1 MTSMPDQSYMTS
13 TPERRKM
20 ISTAQFAASS
30 VLADGMPEIVGE
42 CRIVRL
48 PKVAD
53 LRGNLSFVEGQR
65 HIPFAI
71 RRVYWI
77 YDVPGG
83 EIRGGHAYRELQE
96 FIIAASGSFDVMV
109 DDGREQQV
117 VQLNRSYFG
126 LYIPSRV
133 WRQLENFSSN
143 SVTLI
148 LGSLP
153 YSEEDY
159 FRDYGAFTQARNMGS
174 K

>member
-1 MTSMPDQSYMTS
+1 MTS
-13 TPERRKM
+13 TPERRKVT
-20 ISTAQFAASS
+20 STAQFGASP
-30 VLADGMPEIVGE
+30 VLADVMPEIVGG
-42 CRIVRL
+42 CRIIRL

-53 LRGNLSFVEGQR
+53 LRGNLSFVEGRR

-159 FRDYGAFTQARNMGS
+159 FRDYEAFTQACNEGS

>member
-1 MTSMPDQSYMTS
+1 M
-13 TPERRKM
+13 
-20 ISTAQFAASS
+20 
-30 VLADGMPEIVGE
+30 VGG
-42 CRIVRL
+42 CRILQL
-48 PKVAD
+48 PKIAD
-53 LRGNLSFVEGQR
+53 VRGNLSFVEGER
-65 HIPFAI
+65 HIPFPI

-83 EIRGGHAYRELQE
+83 ESRGGHAYRKLEE
-96 FIIAASGSFDVMV
+96 FIIAASGSFDVVV
-109 DDGREQQV
+109 DDGRDRQV

-126 LYIPSRV
+126 LYVPPMI
-133 WRQLENFSSN
+133 WRGIENFSSN

-159 FRDYGAFTQARNMGS
+159 LRDYQAFVRAWQAGV

>member
-1 MTSMPDQSYMTS
+1 MRGTAAVKPMFASTSRVDQ
-13 TPERRKM
+13 
-20 ISTAQFAASS
+20 
-30 VLADGMPEIVGE
+30 PEIVCG
-42 CRIVRL
+42 CQIITL
-48 PKVAD
+48 PKIAD
-53 LRGNLSFVEGQR
+53 LRGNLSYVEGGR
-65 HIPFAI
+65 HVPFVI
-71 RRVYWI
+71 RRAYWI

-83 EIRGGHAYRELQE
+83 ALRGGHAYHKLEEL
-96 FIIAASGSFDVMV
+96 IIAVSGSFDVVV
-109 DDGREQQV
+109 DDGNERQV

-126 LYIPSRV
+126 LYVPSMV

-159 FRDYGAFTQARNMGS
+159 FRDYEVFARARHEAQ

>member
-1 MTSMPDQSYMTS
+1 MTSAADHPKAI
-13 TPERRKM
+13 P
-20 ISTAQFAASS
+20 TAQFEAGPVVAG
-30 VLADGMPEIVGE
+30 VMPEIVGG
-42 CRIVRL
+42 CRIIRL

-53 LRGNLSFVEGQR
+53 VRGNLSFVEGGR

-71 RRVYWI
+71 RRAYWI

-109 DDGREQQV
+109 DDGRKRQV

-126 LYIPSRV
+126 LYIPSMV

-143 SVTLI
+143 SVALI
-148 LGSLP
+148 LGSSQ

-159 FRDYGAFTQARNMGS
+159 FRDDKAFTQAREVNDKS
-174 K
+174 